1 MSASIHC
8 SRVGGGFRREYCW
21 RCASWAPCSACSC
34 SRGESASEAYINAG
48 FKGDHGN
55 ASRLA
60 ASPRARIAELQGEVS
75 KDTKITVQSLIA
87 ELEEARL
94 KATSLR
100 QLGASVRAIE
110 AKAKISGLLVQ
121 RVEIGNAGEFSPDA
135 SWEEIVEDVCTK
147 DARDYP
153 ELAPYIHYSADDRAK
168 IESLFRQ
175 LSDLTSKRLEEAK
188 TARHNDLIANFH
200 PRLRLSHDKTN

>member
-1 MSASIHC
+1 MPPLDNARHE
-8 SRVGGGFRREYCW
+8 RFAQNLVQ
-21 RCASWAPCSACSC
+21 
-34 SRGESASEAYINAG
+34 GESASEAYINAG
-48 FKGDHGN
+48 FKGDRGN

-60 ASPRARIAELQGEVS
+60 ASPGVRARIAELQGEVS
-75 KDTKITVQSLIA
+75 KETKITVQSLIA

-100 QLGASVRAIE
+100 QLSAVVRAIE
-110 AKAKISGLLVQ
+110 SKAKISGLLVQ
-121 RVEIGNAGEFSPDA
+121 RMEIGSAGEFSPDA
-135 SWEEIVEDVCTK
+135 TWEEIVEDVCTK

-153 ELAPYIHYSADDRAK
+153 ELASYIHYSADDRAK